1 MKISKTILITGTHHT
16 PAIELI
22 NLLKKDLDINWKI
35 VYVAHQYKTETHL
48 IHTIIPKLKVEF
60 FNLDCGKFDRKNLD
74 ITLLGI
80 PKIIKAFFIALS
92 LIRKLKPQIVVSFGG
107 YVSVPVVMAAYF
119 NGVPSI
125 THEQTV
131 TNSLATKINSYF
143 ATKVALSFDS
153 DIQKRQLPVSKTIVT
168 GNLLRQEIFD
178 TTSSSFKKIKPPI
191 IYFTGGNQGS
201 IFLNEL
207 LYQIIPLLE
216 NKISVIHQ
224 TGKNNDP
231 VLQSE
236 LASKYQ
242 YFPSEFIES
251 EDIGWVLN
259 NADLIVSRSGAN
271 ICQEIDVLDKKSLLI
286 PHPFT
291 QQNEQQQN
299 ALWLKSRHP
308 KSIFIIFQEKAN
320 PASVLELIKKIIKIS
335 HSSRPQKL
343 PLIHPLFK
351 LVHEISL

>member
-22 NLLKKDLDINWKI
+22 NLLKKDPEISWKI

-74 ITLLGI
+74 ITLMGI
-80 PKIIKAFFIALS
+80 PKIIKAFFISLS
-92 LIRKLKPQIVVSFGG
+92 LLKRLKPNLVMSFGG
-107 YVSVPVVMAAYF
+107 YVSVPVVMAAFF
-119 NGVPSI
+119 NGIPTI

-131 TNSLATKINSYF
+131 TTSLATKINSYF

-153 DIQKRQLPVSKTIVT
+153 SAQKKQLPSSKTVVT
-168 GNLLRQEIFD
+168 GNLLREEIFD
-178 TTSSSFKKIKPPI
+178 TSSSNFKKIRRPI

-207 LYQIIPLLE
+207 IYQLVPDIG
-216 NKISVIHQ
+216 NKFSIIHQ
-224 TGKNNDP
+224 TGKNNNP
-231 VLQSE
+231 TLQKQLSQ
-236 LASKYQ
+236 KYQ
-242 YFPSEFIES
+242 YSSHEFIES

-259 NADLIVSRSGAN
+259 NAEIIVSRSGAN
-271 ICQEIDVLDKKSLLI
+271 ICQEIDALDKKALLI

-299 ALWLKSRHP
+299 AIWLQKLHP
-308 KSIFIIFQEKAN
+308 KSINVIAQSE
-320 PASVLELIKKIIKIS
+320 ASPSNVLRSLSDLINMS
-335 HSSRPQKL
+335 HTSRPRKL
-343 PLIHPLFK
+343 LQIHPLFK